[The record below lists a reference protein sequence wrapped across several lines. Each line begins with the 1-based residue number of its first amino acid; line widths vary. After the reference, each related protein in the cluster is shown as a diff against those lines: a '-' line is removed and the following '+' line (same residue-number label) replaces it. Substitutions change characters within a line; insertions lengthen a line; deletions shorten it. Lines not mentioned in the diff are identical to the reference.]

1 MIGKQRSTSSGQQA
15 QMMKDAKDSLPPPR
29 NSTGRYE
36 GRTLSP
42 SLNPLEP
49 PCPPPQT
56 TPHPQVHPGPANEN
70 LLTRLKILLDSVISI
85 LNSKS
90 LPPNP
95 RTHSLHI
102 FYHRL
107 VDLLHSPSPLDEGV
121 VDDLER
127 EWWGSEIVAAWY
139 GPTRALRERGGLVAG
154 GGGAGG
160 VRVKADMMYV
170 GLHDE

>member
-1 MIGKQRSTSSGQQA
+1 MIGKQRSASSGQQVKREA
-15 QMMKDAKDSLPPPR
+15 NPVPPPT
-29 NSTGRYE
+29 SRYE

-42 SLNPLEP
+42 SLTPLEP
-49 PCPPPQT
+49 PFPPPAET
-56 TPHPQVHPGPANEN
+56 ARPPLHPRPSNQN
-70 LLTRLKILLDSVISI
+70 LLTRLRTLLDSVISI
-85 LNSKS
+85 LNS

-107 VDLLHSPSPLDEGV
+107 LDLLHSNLHLKEEV
-121 VDDLER
+121 VECMER

-139 GPTRALRERGGLVAG
+139 GPTRALRERGGLAVGAG
-154 GGGAGG
+154 MGG
-160 VRVKADMMYV
+160 VRVKTDMMYV